1 VIAVN
6 LACCAISR
14 LWSQVRERFSIAG
27 RWLISAVRAS
37 VNIHV
42 VGQMTDSR
50 AGREAVSEACQG
62 RREVVLGRRVVLI

>member
-1 VIAVN
+1 
-6 LACCAISR
+6 LF
-14 LWSQVRERFSIAG
+14 QVQVADDGVAEQA
-27 RWLISAVRAS
+27 